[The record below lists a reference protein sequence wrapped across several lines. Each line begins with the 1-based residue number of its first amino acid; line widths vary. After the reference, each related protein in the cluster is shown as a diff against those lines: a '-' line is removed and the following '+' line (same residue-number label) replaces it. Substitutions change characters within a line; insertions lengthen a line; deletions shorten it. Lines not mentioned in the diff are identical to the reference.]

1 MGRQKGPFKK
11 HSSQVNVSGGSS
23 GGLDDAVQRVIAD
36 QGTEHDWRNSIT
48 VPRPR
53 MWEERPDL
61 IGKTVIPHTCEA
73 REHGDN
79 EGCIC
84 DLIGEPVVI
93 TKIDDSPFVV
103 TPSYH
108 IKGSK
113 KRIQER
119 EFSAETRGK
128 DPDTV
133 EGFILEGPDGKFLTA
148 GFVWMPAKKPLDGYL
163 HNSQVVRDLLAAK
176 FSNGRRPTKAYP
188 ASSKLGGDQKRITG
202 DAVAFDQLTL

>member
-53 MWEERPDL
+53 MWEKRPDL

-73 REHGDN
+73 RVHGDN

-84 DLIGEPVVI
+84 DLIGKPVVI
-93 TKIDDSPFVV
+93 TKIDESGFVG

-108 IKGSK
+108 IKGSN
-113 KRIQER
+113 KRVRES
-119 EFSAETRGK
+119 EFSDETLGK
-128 DPDTV
+128 DPDVV
-133 EGFILEGPDGKFLTA
+133 EGYILENADGNFLTA
-148 GFVWMPAKKPLDGYL
+148 GVVWMSAKKPLDGYL
-163 HNSQVVRDLLAAK
+163 HNTQVVRDLLSTD
-176 FSNGRRPTKAYP
+176 FSNGRPVKAHP
-188 ASSKLGGDQKRITG
+188 ASSKLDGGQKRITG
-202 DAVAFDQLTL
+202 DAVKF

>member
-1 MGRQKGPFKK
+1 MSRRNNPLEK
-11 HSSQVNVSGGSS
+11 HSSQVHVSGGSS

-36 QGTEHDWRNSIT
+36 QGTEHDWRNGIT

-53 MWEERPDL
+53 MWEKRPDL
-61 IGKTVIPHTCEA
+61 IGKTVIPHTCHA
-73 REHGDN
+73 REHGN
-79 EGCIC
+79 NVGCIC
-84 DLIGEPVVI
+84 RLIGKPVII
-93 TKIDDSPFVV
+93 TKIYVSGFVG

-119 EFSAETRGK
+119 EFSDETRGK
-128 DPDTV
+128 DPNTV

-148 GFVWMPAKKPLDGYL
+148 GFVWMSAKKPLDGYL
-163 HNSQVVRDLLAAK
+163 HNSQVVRDLLTAE
-176 FSNGRRPTKAYP
+176 FPNGRPTKAYP
-188 ASSKLGGDQKRITG
+188 ASSKLDGGQKRITG